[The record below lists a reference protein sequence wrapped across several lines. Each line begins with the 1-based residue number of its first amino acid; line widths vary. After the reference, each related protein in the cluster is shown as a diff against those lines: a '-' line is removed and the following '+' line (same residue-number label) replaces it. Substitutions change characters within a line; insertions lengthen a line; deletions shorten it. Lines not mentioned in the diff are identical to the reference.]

1 MNRHDIRPQASSET
15 PSQESRAILV
25 TGASTG
31 MGRDLTERL
40 SSLGHRV
47 YASARKPSDLES
59 LAKLP
64 GVVPLPLDVRDA
76 ASVRSAGSWLAGQT
90 TGLDGLVN
98 NAGVGGIGPLL
109 AWTEEELHDLFE
121 VNLFGPM
128 RMIREFLPLLL
139 ERRGRIVNIG
149 SQGGS
154 ISMRYYAPYTM
165 SKHALE
171 ALTVSMRDE
180 LGSHGIHVSIVQPGG
195 IITAIGENSHRE
207 DLERFRRAPEP
218 FAAESRQIVEALLAD
233 PEPHDDE
240 PESAANRKPSPP
252 SIVTDAVL
260 DALFSPTPKSRYLVG
275 TRWEGMR
282 VVNALIDR
290 LLDANDCPSLSYSR
304 SDLLAMLDS
313 AARARTDHP

>member
-1 MNRHDIRPQASSET
+1 MNAS
-15 PSQESRAILV
+15 QDSRSILV

-31 MGRDLTERL
+31 IGRDLTERL
-40 SSLGHRV
+40 SSLGHHV
-47 YASARKPSDLES
+47 YASARKPSDLDS

-64 GVVPLPLDVRDA
+64 GVAPLSLDVRDPE
-76 ASVRSAGSWLAGQT
+76 SVRSARSWLAGQT
-90 TGLDGLVN
+90 AGLDGLVN

-109 AWTEEELHDLFE
+109 SWTEAELHDLFE

-154 ISMRYYAPYTM
+154 ISMRYYGPYTM

-180 LGSHGIHVSIVQPGG
+180 LGSHGIELSIVQPGG
-195 IITAIGENSHRE
+195 VVTAIGENSHRE
-207 DLERFRRAPEP
+207 DVERFRRAPEP
-218 FAAESRQIVEALLAD
+218 FAAECRAIVEALLSD
-233 PEPHDDE
+233 PEPRENE
-240 PESAANRKPSPP
+240 PESASNRKPSPP

-260 DALFSPTPKSRYLVG
+260 DALFSATPKARYLVG

-290 LLDANDCPSLSYSR
+290 LLDANDCPSLSYSH
-304 SDLLAMLDS
+304 SDLIAMLDS
-313 AARARTDHP
+313 AARARKDHP